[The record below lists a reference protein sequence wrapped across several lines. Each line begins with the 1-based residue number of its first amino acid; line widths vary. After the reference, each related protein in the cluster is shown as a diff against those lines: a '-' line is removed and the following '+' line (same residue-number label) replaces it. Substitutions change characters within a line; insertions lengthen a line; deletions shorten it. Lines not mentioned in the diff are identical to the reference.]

1 MKHIIVQ
8 NMWEFKKLSTWA
20 THHVIKISKIVQ
32 YLQAKVVHFLKILK
46 KILIIFIAM
55 YFDTKN

>member
-1 MKHIIVQ
+1 
-8 NMWEFKKLSTWA
+8 
-20 THHVIKISKIVQ
+20 
-32 YLQAKVVHFLKILK
+32 VVHFLKILK